1 MNIRLL
7 CSIGLLLLAGCSSP
21 ESQIRKALLDAGL
34 SKSMASCMATRMA
47 DQLSY
52 AQLWKLRE
60 LKSLKNADAQSMT
73 IDEFMKNSKSLHD
86 PEIMGVITKSGVICA
101 ITG

>member
-1 MNIRLL
+1 MNMRLL
-7 CSIGLLLLAGCSSP
+7 SGTMLLLLAGCSSP
-21 ESQIRKALLDAGL
+21 ESQIRNALLDAGL

-52 AQLWKLRE
+52 AQLWKLRD
-60 LKSLKNADAQSMT
+60 LKALKNEGAQSMS
-73 IDEFMKNSKSLHD
+73 IDEFIKNSKSLQD
-86 PEIMGVITKSGVICA
+86 PEIMGVVTKSGVICA

>member
-1 MNIRLL
+1 MKMRLL
-7 CSIGLLLLAGCSSP
+7 SGTLLLLLAGCASP
-21 ESQIRKALLDAGL
+21 ESQIKSALLDAGL
-34 SKSMASCMATRMA
+34 SKPMASCMATRMA

-60 LKSLKNADAQSMT
+60 LKNLKNADAQSLS
-73 IDEFMKNSKSLHD
+73 IEEFMTNSKSLQD
-86 PEIMGVITKSGVICA
+86 PKIMGIITKSGVICA